1 MVVMATKTKRPRKR
15 VKGRDLPASESAL
28 KKAHIALET
37 PVEAKASDAGVTF
50 SSADSMEKI
59 LAEDNTGL
67 SGEEFIG
74 LLRRITAV
82 SRASRGE

>member
-1 MVVMATKTKRPRKR
+1 M
-15 VKGRDLPASESAL
+15 
-28 KKAHIALET
+28 
-37 PVEAKASDAGVTF
+37 EAKASDAGVTF